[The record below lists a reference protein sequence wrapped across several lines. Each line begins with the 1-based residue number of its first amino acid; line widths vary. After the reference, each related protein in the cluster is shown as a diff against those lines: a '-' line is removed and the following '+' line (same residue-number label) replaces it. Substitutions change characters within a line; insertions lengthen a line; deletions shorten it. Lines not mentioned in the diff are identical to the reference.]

1 MLIQASAGFG
11 MLYRLDLT
19 KAAQDLL
26 SALVERQEPCGEVN
40 ASQAELGARVGLS
53 RNSANTAMALLE
65 SRNLVLRP
73 EERKYRRYYLHPY
86 IASYAS
92 QEELEEALQD
102 AAERISAGELPDIT
116 APLYDTQP
124 PKRQPQALRAV
135 RPSDRPPR

>member
-19 KAAQDLL
+19 KAATDLL
-26 SALVERQEPCGEVN
+26 SVLIERQEPGGEVN

-73 EERKYRRYYLHPY
+73 KDRKYRTYYLHPY

-92 QEELEEALQD
+92 QEELEDAIQD
-102 AAERISAGELPDIT
+102 AAERIAEGELPEIT
-116 APLYDTQP
+116 APLYETAP
-124 PKRQPQALRAV
+124 PKRHPQGLKAIRAAG
-135 RPSDRPPR
+135 

>member
-19 KAAQDLL
+19 KAAMDLL
-26 SALVERQEPCGEVN
+26 SVLIERQEPGGEVN

-73 EERKYRRYYLHPY
+73 VDRKYRTYYLHPY

-92 QEELEEALQD
+92 QEELEDAIED
-102 AAERISAGELPDIT
+102 AAVRIAEGELPDIT
-116 APLYDTQP
+116 APLYETAP
-124 PKRQPQALRAV
+124 PKRQPQGLKPVRAAG
-135 RPSDRPPR
+135 